1 MRLLG
6 VVGESDS
13 GKTTLIEGLVG
24 RLVARG
30 RVVHAVKRTHHDVDV
45 DRPGKDSWRHRKAG
59 ASVVALVTPT
69 RVCVVH
75 ELGEQPQPTLIE
87 VCRSLGPCD
96 VVLVEGW
103 RDGDHPRLEVA
114 EGQVTPRVGRDGGPW
129 SRDDL
134 DAIADFV
141 DAWVED
147 DRESQGACGA

>member
-1 MRLLG
+1 
-6 VVGESDS
+6 
-13 GKTTLIEGLVG
+13 GLASPETEVHFARNG
-24 RLVARG
+24 ARG
-30 RVVHAVKRTHHDVDV
+30 LLLSRRGGRWLTGPVDV